1 MITWSQTRVAQVDDQ
16 MSDAQAIGV
25 VHLGGAGRAVRDL
38 AGSAPDVEVG
48 GGDDAR
54 GQGEGE
60 RREDQPARPGAEEGA
75 GDQRDAGRDDDPGDD
90 GIAARRGRPGPADGE
105 HEAERDQGE
114 AERYRAQDRSC
125 VPFRPL
131 TGSQPPDEEARKG
144 DEPERHD
151 PPTWTP
157 AAAKGQHHAD
167 RHDEQHGAGDDKA
180 AVGRLGGPATL
191 ALVGD
196 EQDGGKVG
204 QQARAAEE
212 GQRHGADAD
221 QDGVDVEVARD
232 AAAHAGEDAVVAR
245 AVEAARRRG
254 GGRGLLGGRSLGPL
268 AARPL
273 GRGLLG
279 ARLLGGRLL
288 GGRSLGAWLVG
299 RRLLGARLV
308 LVRRSLVGHRED
320 RIVRAIHPHHWEWPL
335 GGVPEFVRGAARPGH
350 RGRVIRLARPAA
362 PPSMSSWPRRAASVR
377 RSRTPAPRARKP
389 RGAGSGE
396 LRTGPSGGRLRPTS
410 TPPTR

>member
-245 AVEAARRRG
+245 AVEAARWRG
-254 GGRGLLGGRSLGPL
+254 GGRRLLGGRSLGPL

-279 ARLLGGRLL
+279 ARLLGGRLLGARLLGGRLLGGRLLGGRLLGGRLLGGRLLGARLL

-350 RGRVIRLARPAA
+350 RGRAIRPRVRP
-362 PPSMSSWPRRAASVR
+362 PLPR
-377 RSRTPAPRARKP
+377 
-389 RGAGSGE
+389 
-396 LRTGPSGGRLRPTS
+396 
-410 TPPTR
+410 